1 MNNYARVLRIAL
13 AHRWNVIAA
22 VLCSVV
28 VAFFWAFNLA
38 AVWPVV
44 DVIMQNRSLHEWVAD
59 EATQAE
65 ASLAAARTA
74 IEQVNEQLVDAPLA
88 EQAGLH
94 RRLAMAQHDAATFA
108 SKSKWIAKA
117 RPWVERWLPST
128 PFHTLLLVCGLVM
141 VCTLLKNA
149 LRIVSLVLVGRLG
162 AQVSRELRDK
172 FYAHMLRLDMAEFSE
187 RGRGDLM
194 NRCTN
199 DLGAVGAGV
208 QTLFGQAVLE
218 PLKMI
223 TCFVAAAMV
232 SWRLLIVVVII
243 APIVAVTI
251 RWLSKAIKRA
261 NRRAMEELSG
271 IFETLGETLSGMKL
285 IKAFTMEPIERR
297 RFEAASR
304 MLYRRSLKITFY
316 NSLVSPLT
324 ENLGVAMVVMAALA
338 GGYLVLNQET
348 HLLGLRISNEPLTH
362 GMMSVFFA
370 MLVGM
375 SDPARRLSSL
385 LQDIQRASASADRVY
400 EVLDR
405 EPTIVDPK
413 TPVPL
418 PPLRRAL
425 VFQDINFAYHADRP
439 VLIDA
444 TIEVAAGET
453 IAIVGPNG
461 CGKSTLLNLLP
472 RFFDADSGSITI
484 DGVNVRDVRLEDLRK
499 RIGLVTQDAVL
510 FNDTVASNIA
520 YGADGATSA
529 QIEAAARQAHAHAF
543 IMEKLSDGYDTI
555 VGNGGS
561 RLSGGQRQR
570 VALARAILR
579 DPEILI
585 LDEATSQIDVESE
598 HLIHQ
603 VLEEFTQG
611 RTTLLITHRPSTLTL
626 ADRVVVM
633 DKGRVIDV
641 GRPEEL
647 LGRCDLFRR
656 LCHVNYR
663 ESA

>member
-1 MNNYARVLRIAL
+1 MKNYTRVLRIAL
-13 AHRWNVIAA
+13 GHRWNVAAA
-22 VLCSVV
+22 VSCSVV
-28 VAFFWAFNLA
+28 VAFLWAFNLA

-44 DVIMQNRSLHEWVAD
+44 DVIMQNRSMHDWVRD
-59 EATQAE
+59 EAAQTEAYLADAR
-65 ASLAAARTA
+65 ASLDEVNAKLAVAPAAERAA
-74 IEQVNEQLVDAPLA
+74 LL
-88 EQAGLH
+88 
-94 RRLAMAQHDAATFA
+94 RRLAVAQHDAAAF
-108 SKSKWIAKA
+108 SQKA
-117 RPWVERWLPST
+117 QRLAWLRPLIERWLPAT
-128 PFHTLLLVCGLVM
+128 PFKTLLLVCALVM
-141 VCTLLKNA
+141 GGTLIKNL
-149 LRIVSLVLVGRLG
+149 LRIISLLLVGRLG

-172 FYAHMLRLDMAEFSE
+172 FYGHILRLDMAEFSE

-199 DLGAVGAGV
+199 DLGAVGSGV

-218 PLKMI
+218 PLKMV
-223 TCFVAAAMV
+223 TCFFGAAMV
-232 SWRLLIVVVII
+232 SWRLLIVVAII

-251 RWLSKAIKRA
+251 RWLAKAIKRA

-271 IFETLGETLSGMKL
+271 IYETLGETLSGMKL

-316 NSLVSPLT
+316 NSLVSPIT

-375 SDPARRLSSL
+375 SDPARRLSGL
-385 LQDIQRASASADRVY
+385 LQEIQRASASADRVY

-405 EPTIVDPK
+405 EPKIVDPK
-413 TPVPL
+413 NPVVL

-425 VFQDINFAYHADRP
+425 VFQNIHFAYHAGLP

-472 RFFDADSGSITI
+472 RFFDADSGAITI

-520 YGADGATSA
+520 YGADDATPE

-543 IMEKLSDGYDTI
+543 ITEKLSDGYDTI

-603 VLEEFTQG
+603 VLEEFTRG

-647 LGRCDLFRR
+647 LARCDLFRR
-656 LCHVNYR
+656 LCHVSYR